1 MKENKRDLIPEN
13 YLFLSFFNFASN
25 KSYDEFVNL
34 TKGLLLYKDEFLI
47 KRSLLKESKALSYEI
62 NIFFGNCANTVNNVK
77 AEGNGYLQVRRLIL
91 SNLEPYNEKE
101 YNRYI
106 NNPTELELISP
117 QPDETLWGVH
127 PSCRNTIIKYWW
139 YIKQLKIDDMT
150 CKEFNIKYK
159 NYIKEDFIGLEIE
172 NQELINW
179 LDDQFQ
185 EFIKVSGFQFSQ
197 IKTKFG
203 KGRFYCEGLTIEQI
217 IEVEN
222 YITNIMNKQ
231 K

>member
-91 SNLEPYNEKE
+91 SNLEP
-101 YNRYI
+101 
-106 NNPTELELISP
+106 
-117 QPDETLWGVH
+117 
-127 PSCRNTIIKYWW
+127 
-139 YIKQLKIDDMT
+139 
-150 CKEFNIKYK
+150 
-159 NYIKEDFIGLEIE
+159 
-172 NQELINW
+172 
-179 LDDQFQ
+179 
-185 EFIKVSGFQFSQ
+185 
-197 IKTKFG
+197 
-203 KGRFYCEGLTIEQI
+203 
-217 IEVEN
+217 
-222 YITNIMNKQ
+222 
-231 K
+231 